1 MFQACTPPFRF
12 IFVVSFL
19 TSRTQLL
26 SCTRSLT
33 PSQGERWSVMMASIC
48 QIPGPYLS
56 QGYFGQNLG
65 LIFSFQIHPSLGPLG
80 FTPASVSRAL
90 LHSAPSLSTVSG
102 PPPKGICDLIGSVA
116 QCSRKIRGLPIQCLR
131 MLERSVLLRC

>member
-1 MFQACTPPFRF
+1 MFQACTPPPHPFRF

-19 TSRTQLL
+19 TNRTQLL

-33 PSQGERWSVMMASIC
+33 PSQGERWSVMMTSIC

-56 QGYFGQNLG
+56 QGHFGQNLG

-80 FTPASVSRAL
+80 FTPASVSGAL

-102 PPPKGICDLIGSVA
+102 PPLKGICDLIGSVA

-131 MLERSVLLRC
+131 MLER